1 MILRRRIQF
10 NVIHR
15 HQPCRELR
23 ERERGE
29 RGIERGWE
37 AEREMMEGREMMG
50 GREREYDEVRHN
62 SVSYGARS
70 QLLVF

>member
-1 MILRRRIQF
+1 MIFHRRIQF

-50 GREREYDEVRHN
+50 GRERNDGRERDDGRERERVR
-62 SVSYGARS
+62 
-70 QLLVF
+70 